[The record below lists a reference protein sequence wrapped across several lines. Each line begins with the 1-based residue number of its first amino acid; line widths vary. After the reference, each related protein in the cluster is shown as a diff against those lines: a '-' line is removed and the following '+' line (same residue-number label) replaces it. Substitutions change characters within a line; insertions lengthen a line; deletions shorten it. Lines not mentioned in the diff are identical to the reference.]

1 MASEFFAPEGPDPKY
16 TPSGPAVDLA
26 PPEATGTRRAPTL
39 EKAQGPAEAQNL
51 VQHLGLEEQKKLA
64 QTLLAD
70 YDADVTDTAPR
81 LAKLKKYTEA
91 YAMIAQSRRG
101 QAARNAPNVTTPVLS
116 APTLQI
122 VSRLLDMCIPRS
134 GKVCYVQPMS
144 MSDMPIANVT
154 EKFANSY
161 IRYSMPEFLFGLSR
175 TIHQFA
181 LYGDA
186 FRRTYWDAREG
197 RVRSD
202 WIPVEDVVVP
212 NVRSNDPSLR
222 DLPRYAIVQH
232 YNYYDLQEFQ
242 DEGWYANVDQIKAGD
257 ATDSEDSAVQQARN
271 KVDGRAGGSDEAT
284 TAEHRQRQVIEIN
297 CKRKLPVTVAG
308 VPGLDGK
315 CHAYLITVD
324 EASQT
329 ILRIALREEPDPRD
343 EKRYQRDLMA
353 QQQAQAAHDQAMQV
367 WMSTADAAAVAG
379 DVEVLPEKPEPMLP
393 EVTPQRMREVCLLT
407 HYQAFESEGFYG
419 IGYGDLLYGLAL
431 ASNRVLNGHLEGV
444 NLRNSKP
451 AVISRNVRMQRGD
464 VFVSPGEAIEVD
476 APPSGLKD
484 AIQWLDPPANDP
496 STVPLIELFQ
506 GMASQLAG
514 SADTMSG
521 QIPKSN
527 QAAAGIQTLVE
538 QAMTPISVLA
548 RRILAS
554 LASELEKI
562 WRCWATFMPDEEV
575 VDVLGDD
582 GNPQPVAISAKMF
595 TPTAKLM
602 PAADPR
608 MKQERVQDAMALHGA
623 VMAGL
628 QTPFLGQHP
637 NALQMALYAFEVQFK
652 ALGDDRMVALLQP
665 PPPPPPPA
673 PKSQIEENAGFLRG
687 QDSPVNPADNHQE
700 HLALMQDF
708 AAKGLAQN
716 LDPKTGVPMF
726 EAHMRGHMAAIYEQ
740 QMGVTNGG
748 PGGLLG
754 AGGQG
759 PQGMAGQPGGAPV
772 PGGAGPEAGGGPPP
786 GPGGAA
792 PGQLPPGGI
801 G

>member
-1 MASEFFAPEGPDPKY
+1 MASEFFAEQGPDPKY
-16 TPSGPAVDLA
+16 VPSGPAVDLA
-26 PPEATGTRRAPTL
+26 PATETGTRRAPTL
-39 EKAQGPAEAQNL
+39 ERSQGPAEAQNL
-51 VQHLGLEEQKKLA
+51 VQHLSAEEQKKLA
-64 QTLLAD
+64 AALLAD
-70 YDADVTDTAPR
+70 YDADVSDTAPR

-91 YAMIAQSRRG
+91 YAMVSQPRRG
-101 QAARNAPNVTTPVLS
+101 QASRNAPNVTTPVLS

-122 VSRLLDMCIPRS
+122 VSRLIDMVLPRS

-144 MSDMPIANVT
+144 MSDMAIANVT
-154 EKFANSY
+154 ERFANSY
-161 IRYSMPEFLFGLSR
+161 IRYQMPELLSGLSK

-212 NVRSNDPSLR
+212 NVRSNDPSLK

-232 YNYYDLQEFQ
+232 YTYLDLQEFA
-242 DEGWYANVDQIKAGD
+242 DEGWYANVDQIKPGD
-257 ATDSEDSAVQQARN
+257 AAETEDSAVQQARN
-271 KVDGRAGGSDEAT
+271 KVDGRAGGGNENT
-284 TAEHRQRQVIEIN
+284 TAEHRQRQVIEVN
-297 CKRKLPVTVAG
+297 CKRKLPVSVAG

-315 CHAYLITVD
+315 AHAYLITVD

-343 EKRYQRDLMA
+343 QKRFDRDT
-353 QQQAQAAHDQAMQV
+353 QALEQAKAAHDQAMQMWLATV
-367 WMSTADAAAVAG
+367 DAAVQAG
-379 DVEVLPEKPEPMLP
+379 DVEVLPPKPEAILP
-393 EVTPQRMREVCLLT
+393 EVAPQRMREICLLT

-464 VFVSPGEAIEVD
+464 VSVSPGEAIEVD
-476 APPSGLKD
+476 APPSGLRD

-506 GMASQLAG
+506 SMASQLAG

-554 LASELEKI
+554 LGSELEKM
-562 WRCWATFMPDEEV
+562 WRCWATFLSDEEV
-575 VDVLGDD
+575 VDVIGDD
-582 GNPQPVAISAKMF
+582 GQPQPVAISAKMF

-608 MKQERVQDAMALHGA
+608 MKQERVQDAMSLHQA

-637 NALQMALYAFEVQFK
+637 NAMQMALYAFEVQFK

-673 PKSQIEENAGFLRG
+673 PKSQVEENADFLRG
-687 QDSPVNPADNHQE
+687 KDSPVSPADNHHE

-708 AAKGLAQN
+708 IAKGMAQH
-716 LDPKTGVPMF
+716 LDPKQGVPMF

-748 PGGLLG
+748 PAGLLG
-754 AGGQG
+754 ASGQG
-759 PQGMAGQPGGAPV
+759 PQGMAGQPAGPAL
-772 PGGAGPEAGGGPPP
+772 PGGPGPEAGGGPPP
-786 GPGGAA
+786 GAGGTA
-792 PGQLPPGGI
+792 PGQLPPGGL